1 MMKKIK
7 IGQIGIGHNHGSEK
21 MASLR
26 RLSDIFEVVGVVE
39 RDPDWLA
46 KRGKLTPYEGLP
58 FMTEEEL
65 FNVPGLEAVAV
76 ETDGF
81 DLCPTALRCAERG
94 VHIHMDKPGGEDL
107 GAFKKLLD
115 MCKAKDLVFQQA
127 YVYRYNPAVRFCLE
141 AVKNG
146 WLGEIFEI
154 HAVMSR
160 YDGDNPAYRQ
170 WLSQF
175 KGGAMYIF
183 AGYLI
188 DLVIAML
195 GAPDKVTPFMK
206 KTRNDALIDNGLA
219 VLEYAKATAT
229 VRVSVEEVEGYKHR
243 RLIVCG
249 TEGSVEICPIEF
261 QHYYTDKLS
270 ARLTLK
276 HPKGAYEAGTHTV
289 DCGLL
294 NCRYGSQLTEFAKII
309 RKEMANPWSF
319 DHEYLLHKTLLEAC
333 NVKIEE

>member
-1 MMKKIK
+1 VKKIK
-7 IGQIGIGHNHGSEK
+7 IGQIGIGHNHGAEK
-21 MASLR
+21 MAALV
-26 RLSDIFEVVGVVE
+26 RLNDIFEVVGVVE
-39 RDPDWLA
+39 NDPEWRK
-46 KRGKLTPYEGLP
+46 KRGSNEVYQGIP
-58 FMTEEEL
+58 FMSEEEL
-65 FNVPGLEAVAV
+65 FAIPDLDAVAV

-107 GAFKKLLD
+107 AAFKKLLEI
-115 MCKAKDLVFQQA
+115 CKEKSLVFQQA
-127 YVYRYNPAVRFCLE
+127 YIYRYNPAVRFCME
-141 AVKNG
+141 AVRNK

-160 YDGDNPAYRQ
+160 YDGDNPEYRK

-188 DLVIAML
+188 DLVISML

-206 KTRNDALIDNGLA
+206 KTRNEPLVDNGLA

-229 VRVSVEEVEGYKHR
+229 VRVSVEEVEGYKYRH
-243 RLIVCG
+243 LIVCG
-249 TEGSVEICPIEF
+249 TEGSIEICPIEF
-261 QHYYTDKLS
+261 INYYTDKLS

-276 HPKGAYEAGTHTV
+276 HPKGPYSAGTHIV

-294 NCRYGSQLTEFAKII
+294 NCRYGAQLTEFAKII
-309 RKEMANPWSF
+309 REEMKNPF
-319 DHEYLLHKTLLEAC
+319 PPEHEFLLHETLLKAC
-333 NVKIEE
+333 DCI